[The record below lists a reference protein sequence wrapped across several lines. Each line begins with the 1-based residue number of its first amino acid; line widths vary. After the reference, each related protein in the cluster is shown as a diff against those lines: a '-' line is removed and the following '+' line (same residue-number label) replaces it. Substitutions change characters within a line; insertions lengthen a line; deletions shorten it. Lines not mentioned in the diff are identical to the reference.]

1 MAELGGRAREGPVG
15 AWAARASGFRAK
27 NPFVYAGSIFACDA
41 KPYSELKQR
50 IRQKECAMKMKSAQV
65 ERTLSQFKAR
75 AIPDDHPVVPQLN
88 SLFGDHTFFLDS
100 DGLSVVEPTEFTQS
114 GDALSGTVVKLA
126 IWNDPNLTSLA
137 PQEPELTDIV
147 VELGTEH

>member
-1 MAELGGRAREGPVG
+1 
-15 AWAARASGFRAK
+15 
-27 NPFVYAGSIFACDA
+27 
-41 KPYSELKQR
+41 
-50 IRQKECAMKMKSAQV
+50 MKMKSAQV

-100 DGLSVVEPTEFTQS
+100 DGLSVVEPTAFTRS
-114 GDALSGTVVKLA
+114 GEALSGTVVKLA

>member
-1 MAELGGRAREGPVG
+1 
-15 AWAARASGFRAK
+15 
-27 NPFVYAGSIFACDA
+27 
-41 KPYSELKQR
+41 
-50 IRQKECAMKMKSAQV
+50 MKMKSAQV

-75 AIPDDHPVVPQLN
+75 AIPDDHPVLPQLN

-100 DGLSVVEPTEFTQS
+100 DGLSVVEPTEFTRS

-147 VELGTEH
+147 VELGSGTEH